1 MKQMQDF
8 FQDFQVLG
16 NRIEVKWLEQIDDN
30 LMCSVKTNNK
40 QQQLR
45 LSSSWKMSKMSG
57 ILLTY
62 VRLEHQLGC
71 TRRVSE
77 TECQIII

>member
-45 LSSSWKMSKMSG
+45 LSSS
-57 ILLTY
+57 
-62 VRLEHQLGC
+62 
-71 TRRVSE
+71 
-77 TECQIII
+77 